1 MKLRKL
7 LIHSSVIQIMP
18 GLGLVPMML
27 QMNLNK
33 LLFLMIDSNPKIKE
47 TKQVFT
53 LPPFLLRK
61 ILRKSLC
68 QISVYLSTSESGI
81 TNIAL
86 PISEKIFS
94 RASDSYLESHVIPKP
109 VPKERSYIV
118 AGQSF
123 FSHPG

>member
-53 LPPFLLRK
+53 SEITDPPPDPPSFCERYYGS
-61 ILRKSLC
+61 RCAKSRC
-68 QISVYLSTSESGI
+68 I
-81 TNIAL
+81 
-86 PISEKIFS
+86 
-94 RASDSYLESHVIPKP
+94 
-109 VPKERSYIV
+109 
-118 AGQSF
+118 
-123 FSHPG
+123 

>member
-53 LPPFLLRK
+53 SEITEPPLPPFLLRK

-109 VPKERSYIV
+109 VPK
-118 AGQSF
+118 
-123 FSHPG
+123 

>member
-1 MKLRKL
+1 MKESMLLCPRVETGFGNLPNDFTSYDSKWSNFAINYGLRFEKKPMKLRKL

-53 LPPFLLRK
+53 SEITETNYLPVTVL
-61 ILRKSLC
+61 
-68 QISVYLSTSESGI
+68 
-81 TNIAL
+81 A
-86 PISEKIFS
+86 
-94 RASDSYLESHVIPKP
+94 
-109 VPKERSYIV
+109 
-118 AGQSF
+118 
-123 FSHPG
+123 